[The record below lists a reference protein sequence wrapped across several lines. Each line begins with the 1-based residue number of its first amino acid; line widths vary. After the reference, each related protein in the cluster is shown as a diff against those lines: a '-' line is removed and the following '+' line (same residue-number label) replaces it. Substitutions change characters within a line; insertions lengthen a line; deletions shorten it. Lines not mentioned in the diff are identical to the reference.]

1 MTARP
6 GPRIAAVGLAGWDRF
21 LVVGRYP
28 NAGDYVVVNTDASL
42 PGGTTANS
50 ATALARI
57 GARVS
62 LAALLGDDAEGEALR
77 AALAAEP
84 GIDTGWLVTRPGART
99 DASTIVVSGAPP
111 ERTIYRHRG
120 AALVRRDRLDI
131 TAIFDHDLVLLDIA
145 DAPLRRWLTDLPAHF
160 APRTRLLGT
169 MTYLVDAGEPDALGI
184 GLRFDALVGNSRE
197 VRALTGASDLDAA
210 CTAIVSSMRGANLR
224 ALIVSRG
231 ADGCRVWTANEAWD
245 IPGFAV
251 EAVDPTG
258 AGDAFAAGIA
268 YGLARRWDWPRTAR
282 LANAFGALATRAL
295 GAQTSLPTRAEVAA
309 LLGED
314 EAAAFA

>member
-1 MTARP
+1 MTTRP
-6 GPRIAAVGLAGWDRF
+6 GPRIAAVGLAGWERF

-28 NAGDYVVVNTDASL
+28 RAGEYVVVDTDASL

-50 ATALARI
+50 AVALARI

-62 LAALLGDDAEGEALR
+62 LAALVGDDTEGEALR
-77 AALAAEP
+77 AALAAQP
-84 GIDTGWLVTRPGART
+84 GIDTGWLATRPAART
-99 DASTIVVSGAPP
+99 DASTIVVSGEPP
-111 ERTIYRHRG
+111 ERTIYWHRG
-120 AALVRRDRLDI
+120 AELVRRDRLDI

-169 MTYLVDAGEPDALGI
+169 MTYLVEAGEPDALEI

-197 VRALTGASDLDAA
+197 VLALTGAPDLDTA
-210 CTAIVSSMRGANLR
+210 CSVMTTMMRGANLR
-224 ALIVSRG
+224 ALVVSRG
-231 ADGCRVWTANEAWD
+231 AEGCRVCTADEAWD
-245 IPGFAV
+245 VPGFAV

-268 YGLARRWDWPRTAR
+268 YGMARRWDWPRAAR
-282 LANAFGALATRAL
+282 LANALGALATRAL
-295 GAQTSLPTRAEVAA
+295 GAQASLPTRAEVAA
-309 LLGED
+309 LLEED